1 MASRPVAVWKRYIF
15 ANGNLLAAGVAYFAF
30 FSIIPAMTLAFAVFG
45 FILQGRPD
53 VLQSLVDSVNEA
65 FPGMVKTAETPT
77 GIISIEVPS
86 SLTLT
91 LTGIISFLTLLLAG
105 LGWVS
110 ALRTGIR
117 GLFGLRPWADNVVL
131 RRVHDLFALVTLGLA
146 VLASAVITTAV
157 GGWADAVAQWL
168 GSPGGDLGVRMT
180 GFLLG
185 VLFDTLIM
193 VVLLRMFSRVPLPWR
208 NVRDAALLGA
218 IGITVLKLI
227 GGFFIGRVTS
237 NPVLG
242 AVAVSVGLL
251 VWLNLMSRV
260 VLLAAAWAAIDV
272 DVAHLGEAGIGPPL
286 EPPPS
291 TRH

>member
-1 MASRPVAVWKRYIF
+1 MIGAAVPGGFHEAHGLSSVAVWKRYIF

-117 GLFGLRPWADNVVL
+117 GLFGLRPWATTSCSV
-131 RRVHDLFALVTLGLA
+131 
-146 VLASAVITTAV
+146 ASTT
-157 GGWADAVAQWL
+157 
-168 GSPGGDLGVRMT
+168 S
-180 GFLLG
+180 
-185 VLFDTLIM
+185 
-193 VVLLRMFSRVPLPWR
+193 LPW
-208 NVRDAALLGA
+208 
-218 IGITVLKLI
+218 
-227 GGFFIGRVTS
+227 
-237 NPVLG
+237 
-242 AVAVSVGLL
+242 
-251 VWLNLMSRV
+251 
-260 VLLAAAWAAIDV
+260 
-272 DVAHLGEAGIGPPL
+272 
-286 EPPPS
+286 
-291 TRH
+291 